1 MVQLRNYFGFGD
13 QGRIVAV
20 DNRYAEPA
28 AVDPQS
34 RAVPIVVKV
43 AANGQIYLA
52 ELRAGLQS
60 GTSGLTE
67 GERARL
73 DRMFDEAVALDQ
85 AESLDTP

>member
-1 MVQLRNYFGFGD
+1 
-13 QGRIVAV
+13 
-20 DNRYAEPA
+20 
-28 AVDPQS
+28 VDPQS

-43 AANGQIYLA
+43 TANGQIYLAELRLVTRRAALVA

-67 GERARL
+67 SERARL